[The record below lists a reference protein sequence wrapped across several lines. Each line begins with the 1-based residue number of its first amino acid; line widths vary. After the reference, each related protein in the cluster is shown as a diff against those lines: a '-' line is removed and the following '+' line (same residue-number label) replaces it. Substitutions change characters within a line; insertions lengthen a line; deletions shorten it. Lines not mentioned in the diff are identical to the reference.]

1 VLLRD
6 GTNVEIRP
14 IRPDD
19 RQRLRAA
26 YERLSPASKY
36 RRFLAPKPHLSSR
49 DVDYLVAIDG
59 ADHVALVATLA
70 EDPER
75 IVGVGRF
82 VRLPEAPDAAEVAV
96 VVGDTIQGEGLGG
109 ELLDRLAL
117 EARARGIG
125 KLRAT
130 MLADNA
136 AAHGLLHHLPGRI
149 RERNRR
155 EIDEIEV
162 ELAT

>member
-1 VLLRD
+1 MRLAD
-6 GTNVEIRP
+6 GTSVEIRP

-19 RQRLRAA
+19 GKRLTAA
-26 YERLSPASKY
+26 YARLSPTSKY
-36 RRFLAPKPHLSSR
+36 RRFLAPKPYLSSQ
-49 DVDYLVAIDG
+49 DVSYLVAVDG
-59 ADHVALVATLA
+59 TDHVALVATLA
-70 EDPER
+70 EDPEQ

-82 VRLPEAPDAAEVAV
+82 VRLPEAPDAAEVAI
-96 VVGDTIQGEGLGG
+96 VVGDPIQGEGLGG
-109 ELLDRLAL
+109 ELLDRLAV

-136 AAHGLLHHLPGRI
+136 AAHGLFHHLAGRI
-149 RERNRR
+149 NERNRV

-162 ELAT
+162 ELAS